1 MVKYSFYS
9 LSLRKFEKEQ
19 MEDVEVSNILKDYM
33 KKKVDVREE
42 ISNEELLRL
51 VDIKQKEY
59 FLNAS
64 QFDDLLQEEQLKEI
78 EEELKKGAGINN
90 QADKN

>member
-1 MVKYSFYS
+1 
-9 LSLRKFEKEQ
+9 
-19 MEDVEVSNILKDYM
+19 MEDVQVSNILKDYM
-33 KKKVDVREE
+33 KKKVDVRDE

-78 EEELKKGAGINN
+78 EEELKKGA
-90 QADKN
+90 DKI

>member
-78 EEELKKGAGINN
+78 EEELKKGAGNNN
-90 QADKN
+90 QADKI